1 MPIRINLLAE
11 EQAAEELRRKDP
23 LKRAII
29 IAGVVVAV
37 VVVFAG
43 FNTMRVK
50 ASTAEANGIRQAYED
65 VKDKELALKEM
76 RAMTG
81 RLEANLDSLHRL
93 ATNRF
98 LVAPVINELQFSMV
112 DGIRLTRFVI
122 KQNFEE
128 YAAVPPPPDTDEQGI
143 PAKSIE
149 HVAFEIYADDR
160 AGKYNEYM
168 AKIAERFE
176 GRLRKRDGVKLQNL
190 SDPIE
195 SADGSGSYRAVVI
208 ECRYPSVTR
217 EP

>member
-11 EQAAEELRRKDP
+11 EQAADELRRKDP
-23 LKRAII
+23 LKRVII

-37 VVVFAG
+37 VVFFAG
-43 FNTMRVK
+43 MNTMRVK
-50 ASTAEANGIRQAYED
+50 AATAEANGVRQSYED
-65 VKDKELALKEM
+65 IKDKEFALKEM

-81 RLEANLDSLHRL
+81 RLESNLDSLHRL

-98 LVAPVINELQFSMV
+98 LTAPVINELQYCV
-112 DGIRLTRFVI
+112 LDGVRFTQFVMN
-122 KQNFEE
+122 QRFEE
-128 YAAVPPPPDTDEQGI
+128 YEEIPPPPDTDEKPI

-149 HVAFEIYADDR
+149 HVSFEIYANDS
-160 AGKYNEYM
+160 AGRYNEFM

-176 GRLRKRDGVKLQNL
+176 GKLRKRDGVTLQNL

-195 SADGSGSYRAVVI
+195 AVDGSGVYRAIVI